1 MCGHCAKKKELVINE
16 GSIDISYALLACN
29 TTHLES
35 LGKRLIQ
42 TIESQ
47 PKLAC
52 FHVLPIHNK
61 TCKIQCLNFG
71 IPIFQ
76 QISKIYWKEM
86 SWSKLT
92 IHLGLFPY
100 TISQ

>member
-1 MCGHCAKKKELVINE
+1 
-16 GSIDISYALLACN
+16 
-29 TTHLES
+29 
-35 LGKRLIQ
+35 
-42 TIESQ
+42 
-47 PKLAC
+47 
-52 FHVLPIHNK
+52 
-61 TCKIQCLNFG
+61 LNFG